1 MPRLFLA
8 STKLDAPAPV
18 AGFAVTLLLGGALA
32 LLTGAAMAATELLFE
47 DETGAPVSDVIVWPI
62 SGSLSL
68 QNAPAQDAAATSVTT
83 PSRNIDQR
91 NKRFEPFI
99 SSVRPGTNVFF
110 PNSDDT
116 RHHVY
121 SFSEGN
127 AFERKLYRANE
138 ADPVRFENEG
148 IVALGCNI
156 HDNMQAYV
164 VVSNDAIVQ
173 SNSSGRASLPE
184 GTSAVRIWHPSLGD
198 EPLETALE
206 DLTKVGTD
214 TYSWPLPFTWSD
226 PQAPKSNAQLES
238 LLKQFSRDPK

>member
-8 STKLDAPAPV
+8 SAALYSYLPA
-18 AGFAVTLLLGGALA
+18 AALAVTLSLLGTLAFTKGALA
-32 LLTGAAMAATELLFE
+32 DTQLLFE
-47 DETGAPVSDVIVWPI
+47 DETGAPLSDVVVWPM
-62 SGSLSL
+62 SAAPSL
-68 QNAPAQDAAATSVTT
+68 QQTMPDDGSSGRAAA
-83 PSRNIDQR
+83 PSRNVDQR

-99 SSVRPGTNVFF
+99 SSVKPGTNVFF

-138 ADPVRFENEG
+138 AEPVRFANEG

-156 HDNMQAYV
+156 HDNMQAYI

-173 SNSSGRASLPE
+173 SNGSGRASLPD
-184 GTSAVRIWHPSLGD
+184 GTLAVRIWHPSLGD
-198 EPLETALE
+198 EPLEMTLNE
-206 DLTKVGTD
+206 LTRVGSD
-214 TYSWPLPFTWSD
+214 AYSWQLPFTWSD
-226 PQAPKSNAQLES
+226 PQAPKSTAQLES